1 MEKIFICTVTALCS
15 SSLAV
20 QPIALLP
27 VIKGVS
33 LTDNQLTLDLVYASS
48 LVTAESVPWLG
59 ATACASS
66 VVSPPQSSAG
76 ARATRRA
83 AGSRGSGA
91 VSSGSR
97 GLP

>member
-1 MEKIFICTVTALCS
+1 MTALFS

-20 QPIALLP
+20 QAIALLP

-33 LTDNQLTLDLVYASS
+33 LTDNRLALDLVYASS
-48 LVTAESVPWLG
+48 PVTAESVTWHG

-66 VVSPPQSSAG
+66 VVPPPRSSAG
-76 ARATRRA
+76 ARATRCA